1 MKHYYLSLL
10 LLCTSAVSAQDGE
23 EPSDGSREPKKG
35 DTIWL
40 EEKISPTTTW
50 IESLVKPFTEW
61 MEEAIQEPERDAPEI
76 VPSPATG
83 SDTKEVNENASTD
96 ALKPQVLISKEQAQ
110 ESAKELIG
118 GDVLYIKLVSKTNQ
132 YRVKLISKLGEVRVI
147 YIDASSGELAEKGAK
162 ISQKSSNQAG
172 AKLES
177 QTETSRSE
185 AP

>member
-1 MKHYYLSLL
+1 MKPYYLSLL

-61 MEEAIQEPERDAPEI
+61 MEEAIQEPERDAPET
-76 VPSPATG
+76 VRPATG
-83 SDTKEVNENASTD
+83 NDTKEVNENASTD
-96 ALKPQVLISKEQAQ
+96 VLKPQVLISKEQAQ

-147 YIDASSGELAEKGAK
+147 YIDASSGELAKKGTK
-162 ISQKSSNQAG
+162 IPQKSSNQAG
-172 AKLES
+172 AKLEG
-177 QTETSRSE
+177 QTETSQSE